1 MKLALSADKRLRS
14 SSIDM
19 PDNLGGHGEESNRM
33 PRRDSAEAVDSL
45 LRVRGAIPRLGF
57 GDCPVAKSKA
67 DEYRDKARECEELAQ
82 VARDPLVQQ
91 QILEIAE
98 KWRTMAAFE
107 EKFER

>member
-1 MKLALSADKRLRS
+1 M
-14 SSIDM
+14 
-19 PDNLGGHGEESNRM
+19 
-33 PRRDSAEAVDSL
+33 
-45 LRVRGAIPRLGF
+45 
-57 GDCPVAKSKA
+57 AKSKA

-107 EKFER
+107 EKFAALNPQQKGPEDLTKAAGP

>member
-1 MKLALSADKRLRS
+1 M
-14 SSIDM
+14 
-19 PDNLGGHGEESNRM
+19 
-33 PRRDSAEAVDSL
+33 
-45 LRVRGAIPRLGF
+45 
-57 GDCPVAKSKA
+57 AKSKA
-67 DEYRDKARECEELAQ
+67 DEYRDKARECEEFAE

>member
-1 MKLALSADKRLRS
+1 M
-14 SSIDM
+14 
-19 PDNLGGHGEESNRM
+19 
-33 PRRDSAEAVDSL
+33 
-45 LRVRGAIPRLGF
+45 
-57 GDCPVAKSKA
+57 AKSKA

-82 VARDPLVQQ
+82 VARDPFVQQ

>member
-1 MKLALSADKRLRS
+1 LISPGTVLWRKARPT
-14 SSIDM
+14 SI
-19 PDNLGGHGEESNRM
+19 
-33 PRRDSAEAVDSL
+33 
-45 LRVRGAIPRLGF
+45 
-57 GDCPVAKSKA
+57 
-67 DEYRDKARECEELAQ
+67 DKARECEELAR

>member
-1 MKLALSADKRLRS
+1 
-14 SSIDM
+14 
-19 PDNLGGHGEESNRM
+19 
-33 PRRDSAEAVDSL
+33 
-45 LRVRGAIPRLGF
+45 
-57 GDCPVAKSKA
+57 VAKSKA

>member
-1 MKLALSADKRLRS
+1 VATGLLPPAWEANVGF
-14 SSIDM
+14 SSI
-19 PDNLGGHGEESNRM
+19 R
-33 PRRDSAEAVDSL
+33 VDQ
-45 LRVRGAIPRLGF
+45 P

-82 VARDPLVQQ
+82 VARYPLVQQ